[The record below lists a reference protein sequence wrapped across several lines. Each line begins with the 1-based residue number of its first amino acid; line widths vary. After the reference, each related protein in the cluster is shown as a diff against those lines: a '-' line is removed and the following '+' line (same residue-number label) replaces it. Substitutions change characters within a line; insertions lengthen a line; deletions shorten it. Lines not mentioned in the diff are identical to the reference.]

1 MSDMAP
7 VMPPQVPSIQKLG
20 PDLLTRPSRAW
31 MKLWC
36 VPSMVE
42 EANKQAG
49 WCDWGGGAHASACVE
64 APFDEVRPK
73 VKGHRVRREENEEDD
88 AEGQPGVEALPGR
101 QESGNEARERQTQG
115 HRKEFKKRE
124 VLFKYLTK
132 SEACVLCGC
141 KLCAF
146 MSKHTPKISSS
157 LLMIFWLLFVEFEPP
172 TSDGRGRSD
181 PPHPCKSQRSVNA
194 LGFVPKKKPE
204 CIFSKKEPDS
214 HPFSPGLERVGQW
227 LNNCNGRWPSSKTQT

>member
-73 VKGHRVRREENEEDD
+73 VKGHCVRREENEEDD

-101 QESGNEARERQTQG
+101 QESGNEAREKQTQG
-115 HRKEFKKRE
+115 HRKELKKGKCCSNIWLNLKHVSFAAANYVRSCQNIHQ
-124 VLFKYLTK
+124 KY
-132 SEACVLCGC
+132 
-141 KLCAF
+141 
-146 MSKHTPKISSS
+146 H
-157 LLMIFWLLFVEFEPP
+157 LLFSWFFGSCLWNSNHPP
-172 TSDGRGRSD
+172 RMEGEGLIPLT
-181 PPHPCKSQRSVNA
+181 PVKANA
-194 LGFVPKKKPE
+194 QLMPWDLCQKKTRMYFFQK
-204 CIFSKKEPDS
+204 
-214 HPFSPGLERVGQW
+214 RT
-227 LNNCNGRWPSSKTQT
+227 R